1 MKAVILKGASTANG
15 LADFVQS
22 IIYGPKLNWSYSK
35 VFLGHCA
42 TFFCRKIDF
51 FPKKP
56 IFGAYFIKFDQISNI
71 RQNDKKRYKVI
82 IINVYPGGSETPKKA
97 RKCRHKKM
105 NTHGKILNWPKF
117 SFFDVRS
124 TVFAPNRHKKS
135 HKVESSFFD
144 ISKVM

>member
-1 MKAVILKGASTANG
+1 MHQPQMAWHILCNPSYMDQNWTGVTRRYFWDTAQ
-15 LADFVQS
+15 L
-22 IIYGPKLNWSYSK
+22 
-35 VFLGHCA
+35 
-42 TFFCRKIDF
+42 FFCRKIDF